1 MRHAALLLAA
11 LALLACEEAPPPAPP
26 APSAP
31 PPASAAAPPTAATPP
46 AATPSAAAPAAPE
59 APPESITAQHILVAY
74 RGAKGAP
81 KKVTRTKAEAQKRAE
96 EALAKAKA
104 GENFIELVK
113 TYSDDEGTVERLG
126 SLGRFQRD
134 AMVKPF
140 ADAAFAL
147 KVNEIS
153 GVVESP
159 FGFHVIKRN
168 Q

>member
-1 MRHAALLLAA
+1 MRHAAALLLSA
-11 LALLACEEAPPPAPP
+11 LVLLACDEAPPPAPP
-26 APSAP
+26 APSAQ
-31 PPASAAAPPTAATPP
+31 PPATAAAPPPP
-46 AATPSAAAPAAPE
+46 AAAPSTAAPAAPE

-81 KKVTRTKAEAQKRAE
+81 KKVSRTKAEAQKRAE

-126 SLGRFQRD
+126 SVGRFKRD
-134 AMVKPF
+134 DMVKPF